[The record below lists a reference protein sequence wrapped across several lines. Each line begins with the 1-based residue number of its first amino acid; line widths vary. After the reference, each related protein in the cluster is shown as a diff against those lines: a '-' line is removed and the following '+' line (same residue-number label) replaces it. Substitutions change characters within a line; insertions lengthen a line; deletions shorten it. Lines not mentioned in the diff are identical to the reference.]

1 MKKTPKDIIILCM
14 CTINDSHMMHGYWN
28 MECSRHNFLSF
39 WTVFCPFTP
48 LTTRKIKILTKMK
61 KPGDIITWHMHI
73 INNNHKMYGSEI
85 WSMTKLFVILDLFSP
100 FYPRNNLKNQNFEKM
115 KKNPTDM
122 IILNMCTIN
131 DNHIM
136 HGSWD
141 IERDRPNFLL
151 FWTNFCPLTP

>member
-1 MKKTPKDIIILCM
+1 
-14 CTINDSHMMHGYWN
+14 
-28 MECSRHNFLSF
+28 
-39 WTVFCPFTP
+39 
-48 LTTRKIKILTKMK
+48 
-61 KPGDIITWHMHI
+61 MHI

-85 WSMTKLFVILDLFSP
+85 WSMTKLFVILDLLLP

-136 HGSWD
+136 PGS
-141 IERDRPNFLL
+141 
-151 FWTNFCPLTP
+151 